1 MRQEWQVIN
10 KPLWAGDSS
19 LKEII
24 ICACACSLQ
33 KNKTEMMWTTISIIF
48 FLICVAII
56 IGGGKK
62 TKVVNEKGGEKAQC
76 IKNVSITAY
85 LSSHTM

>member
-62 TKVVNEKGGEKAQC
+62 NKGCERKRERKGTVYQEYQHNC
-76 IKNVSITAY
+76 IP
-85 LSSHTM
+85 